1 MLNLSVLRPILM
13 GSINPINLY
22 FIIMEVLLE
31 HLLALETM
39 AVLLCFSAFFSGAET
54 AFFSL
59 SRQQITEL
67 RKNGGRASRLVGS
80 LLDKPTELLIAILLG
95 NTLVN
100 ILFFCTSAIV
110 AEEVGRTYGGMYQII
125 TGVIVLMLIIIVAE
139 IIPKSLG
146 VTFPVTLSLAAAVP
160 LVFWRYI
167 SAPFGKMLHVLTM
180 KFEPKTVRKQEKQI
194 SAAEMKMLL
203 KMSREEGKL
212 NVYAGEM
219 IEDIMELSSLKVKHL
234 MIPRTELVLCSSDMK
249 VSEAISFAR
258 EQKFYF
264 LICYKGDEE
273 NILGLVDIKELCLF
287 AKPDEP
293 INTYIKPPKYVPET
307 KKSGE
312 LLDEMIK
319 EQLMLVITVDEFGG
333 ISGIVTVKDIL
344 ERIVGNMDGEFAS
357 YEEDIVEQ
365 LGDNIFRV
373 KGSLSTSSWKDFFVD
388 PITDEDSQLLEIATV
403 GGFVTYLLNKIPEE
417 GDTVTFRN
425 MNFTVEEMS
434 ERRIEA
440 IILRINE

>member
-1 MLNLSVLRPILM
+1 
-13 GSINPINLY
+13 
-22 FIIMEVLLE
+22 MEVLLQ
-31 HLLALETM
+31 HSFAIETM
-39 AVLLCFSAFFSGAET
+39 LVLLCFSAFFSCAET

-59 SRQQITEL
+59 TKQQVAEL
-67 RKNGGRASRLVGS
+67 RKSGGRASKLVGL
-80 LLDKPTELLIAILLG
+80 LLDKPAELLVTILLG
-95 NTLVN
+95 NMLVN
-100 ILFFCTSAIV
+100 ILFFCTSAVV
-110 AEEVGRTYGGMYQII
+110 AEEIGKAYGEMYQIAA
-125 TGVIVLMLIIIVAE
+125 GVVVLMSIVIFAE
-139 IIPKSLG
+139 IIPKSIG
-146 VTFPVTLSLAAAVP
+146 INFPTALSLLAAVP
-160 LVFWRYI
+160 LTLWRYV
-167 SAPFGKMLHVLTM
+167 SAPFGKFIYFLTQ
-180 KFEPKTVRKQEKQI
+180 KIEPQSVRKQEKQI

-234 MIPRTELVLCSSDMK
+234 LVPRTELTMCPSSIKAAD
-249 VSEAISFAR
+249 AIKFAR
-258 EQKFYF
+258 EHKFYF
-264 LICYKGDEE
+264 LICYKNDEE
-273 NILGLVDIKELCLF
+273 NILGLVDVKELCLF
-287 AKPDEP
+287 AKPDESIEP
-293 INTYIKPPKYVPET
+293 YIKPAKYVPET

-312 LLDEMIK
+312 LLDEMIR

-333 ISGIVTVKDIL
+333 VSGIVTVKDIL

-373 KGSLSTSSWKDFFVD
+373 KGLLSTSSWKDFFSD